1 MYIRRFYVIG
11 CLKHLLSFTSVFVA
25 KSKRVMHLPKSKL
38 PSTITGG
45 SKCIS
50 CLDLPKLGKSCHAKG
65 FVAWTAKICKT
76 FRSSEIR

>member
-1 MYIRRFYVIG
+1 MHFYINAFYN
-11 CLKHLLSFTSVFVA
+11 LKHW
-25 KSKRVMHLPKSKL
+25 RPKSNL